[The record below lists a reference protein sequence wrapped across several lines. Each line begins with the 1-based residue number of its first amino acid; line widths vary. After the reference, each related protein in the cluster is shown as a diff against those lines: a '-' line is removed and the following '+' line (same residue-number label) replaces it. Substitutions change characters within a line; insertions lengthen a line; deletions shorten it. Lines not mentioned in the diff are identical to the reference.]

1 MKGDDGMKD
10 VGEQLAER
18 LKKLNWNK
26 DYRQLINDAF
36 NDVEVKEF
44 IKENQGELSQED
56 IARSAS
62 KVYEFVSV
70 KNKIKR
76 GEETHAPGYDP
87 QLTLNNHLIDVT
99 YIPSE
104 ALLLQKKQQAI
115 HNRVRSI
122 NMPKD
127 IRDAELADYDL
138 EGRELAAQ
146 AAGRFIDEYSSAPK
160 KFHRAMY
167 LQGSFGVGKTYL
179 LGAIANG
186 LAEEG
191 FTSTLLHFPSF
202 AVEMK
207 NSIGN
212 NGTMK
217 MVDEVK
223 RTPILMLDDIGA
235 DQLSSW
241 IRDDILGVILQYRM
255 QEELPTFFSSNLD
268 MVNLEKQYLTTNNRG
283 EAEPLK
289 AKRIMERIRFLAK
302 EFRIIGRNRRQF
314 KN

>member
-1 MKGDDGMKD
+1 MRLKGDDGMKD

-104 ALLLQKKQQAI
+104 ALLLQKKSRLFTIVFAQ
-115 HNRVRSI
+115 SI
-122 NMPKD
+122 CLK
-127 IRDAELADYDL
+127 I
-138 EGRELAAQ
+138 
-146 AAGRFIDEYSSAPK
+146 
-160 KFHRAMY
+160 
-167 LQGSFGVGKTYL
+167 FGMQNWL
-179 LGAIANG
+179 
-186 LAEEG
+186 
-191 FTSTLLHFPSF
+191 
-202 AVEMK
+202 
-207 NSIGN
+207 
-212 NGTMK
+212 TM
-217 MVDEVK
+217 
-223 RTPILMLDDIGA
+223 I
-235 DQLSSW
+235 
-241 IRDDILGVILQYRM
+241 
-255 QEELPTFFSSNLD
+255 
-268 MVNLEKQYLTTNNRG
+268 
-283 EAEPLK
+283 
-289 AKRIMERIRFLAK
+289 
-302 EFRIIGRNRRQF
+302 
-314 KN
+314 

>member
-1 MKGDDGMKD
+1 MKD
-10 VGEQLAER
+10 VGEQLAEK
-18 LKKLNWNK
+18 LKKRNWNK
-26 DYRQLINDAF
+26 NYRQLIRDAF
-36 NDVEVKEF
+36 EDEEVKNF
-44 IKENQGELSQED
+44 IRDNQAGLSQED
-56 IARSAS
+56 IAKSAS

-76 GEETHAPGYDP
+76 GEETLAPGYDP

-99 YIPSE
+99 YVPSE
-104 ALLLQKKQQAI
+104 ALIIQKKRQAI
-115 HNRVRSI
+115 YNRVHSI

-138 EGRELAAQ
+138 EGRELAAE
-146 AAGRFIDEYSSAPK
+146 AAGRFIVEYTNAPK

-191 FTSTLLHFPSF
+191 VTSTLLHFPSF

-207 NSIGN
+207 NSIGS

-223 RTPILMLDDIGA
+223 RTPVLMLDDIGA

-268 MVNLEKQYLTTNNRG
+268 MIQLEKQYLTTNNRG

-289 AKRIMERIRFLAK
+289 AKRIMERIRFLAE
-302 EFRIIGRNRRQF
+302 EFRIVGRNRRQF
-314 KN
+314 KK

>member
-1 MKGDDGMKD
+1 MKD
-10 VGEQLAER
+10 VGEQLAEQ
-18 LKKLNWNK
+18 LKKRNWTKN
-26 DYRQLINDAF
+26 YQQLIRDAF
-36 NDVEVKEF
+36 EDKEVRAF
-44 IKENQGELSQED
+44 IRNNQTELTQED
-56 IARSAS
+56 IAKSAS

-76 GEETHAPGYDP
+76 GEETLAPGYDP

-99 YIPSE
+99 YVPSE
-104 ALLLQKKQQAI
+104 ALMVQKKRQAV

-122 NMPKD
+122 NMPKN

-138 EGRELAAQ
+138 EGRELAAE
-146 AAGRFIDEYSSAPK
+146 AAGRFIEEYTSSPK

-191 FTSTLLHFPSF
+191 VASTLLHFPSF

-223 RTPILMLDDIGA
+223 RTPVLMLDDIGA

-268 MVNLEKQYLTTNNRG
+268 MVQLEKQYLTTNNRG

-289 AKRIMERIRFLAK
+289 AKRIMERIRFLAE
-302 EFRIIGRNRRQF
+302 EFRIVGRNRRQF
-314 KN
+314 KK